1 VTVVGPPAKADL
13 QDCWELGALLAAK
26 VAGELGG

>member
-1 VTVVGPPAKADL
+1 VVGPPAKSDL
-13 QDCWELGALLAAK
+13 QACWELGALMAAK